1 MENCSLVLQLCREE
15 TCIYQSYKAC
25 KRQRT
30 LKKGPVV
37 SECLKD
43 FVSCPGGYTR
53 GVDSAH
59 FRAPIAEMPHSDSLK
74 IRGLE

>member
-1 MENCSLVLQLCREE
+1 MQGGNLYLSKLQGVQKTTYLE
-15 TCIYQSYKAC
+15 
-25 KRQRT
+25 
-30 LKKGPVV
+30 KGPVV

-43 FVSCPGGYTR
+43 FVSCPGGYTG